1 MRWHRKIQDWWF
13 HKDTNLKAIQ
23 DDEFLLMDGSY
34 GNGWEEMG
42 AMRAE
47 GAATLLLGI
56 PAGLLLGEP
65 KGSAVANRAPI
76 PLGG

>member
-1 MRWHRKIQDWWF
+1 MMNCRCLWF

-23 DDEFLLMDGSY
+23 DDDFLQMDGSY
-34 GNGWEEMG
+34 GNYGSRWEEMG

-56 PAGLLLGEP
+56 PAGLLLGEA
-65 KGSAVANRAPI
+65 KASAVANRAPI

>member
-1 MRWHRKIQDWWF
+1 MGIMG
-13 HKDTNLKAIQ
+13 
-23 DDEFLLMDGSY
+23 EMG
-34 GNGWEEMG
+34 EMG

-56 PAGLLLGEP
+56 PAGLLLGEA
-65 KGSAVANRAPI
+65 KASAVANRAPI

>member
-1 MRWHRKIQDWWF
+1 LKI
-13 HKDTNLKAIQ
+13 
-23 DDEFLLMDGSY
+23 
-34 GNGWEEMG
+34 GNWEIKK
-42 AMRAE
+42 
-47 GAATLLLGI
+47 AATLLLGI